1 MTTAS
6 TEPTIWL
13 EGAEDIG
20 PSARAVG
27 SSVDALGLLAQAALS
42 NAPEAGG
49 LRISQPPS
57 FPPPSHGGARSNAG
71 RRRGSNN
78 RDVNRPITPHVPRK
92 SAAIAAAAAG
102 TPLTCIAASCT
113 VMVSVPNAR
122 CKKHGGSTLCS
133 ARGCTTNAKT
143 RGRCWK
149 HGGNNGQCTA
159 PGCTTNAHVRGLC
172 WKHGANGVCVEH
184 GCSTSAV
191 AEGLCFKHGGK
202 GTCRLPGCT
211 TNAANLKQGLCV
223 KHGGNGV
230 CTFTG
235 CTSNVK
241 ARGLCTKHGGN
252 GKCSFEG
259 CKSNARAR
267 GVCGKHGGNGVC
279 IRSGCTAHASQRRL
293 CVAHGGRGTCSVNGC
308 STTVVSRGLCV
319 HHGARA
325 GAMEKKVKK
334 TNIDIF
340 QNRLSVLPKVCSI
353 RGCRSINTDAIG
365 LCNEHSAA
373 HGGAAGNFGSSSSM
387 HAAVFT
393 GRNGLNE
400 YEYNTSS
407 NHPLLYTINN
417 AVLAAAA
424 VAAAASEAAGAGGVG
439 ADAGD
444 FMANAQGLVTWPSI
458 HLSGAAAPMRA
469 TKGMKK
475 GKLVVDDSQG
485 CSAKSCDGIA
495 HTKGLCF
502 KHAQMSQPR
511 AQGGR
516 SGTRSGSRT

>member
-6 TEPTIWL
+6 MEPTIWL

-159 PGCTTNAHVRGLC
+159 PGCTTNAH
-172 WKHGANGVCVEH
+172 
-184 GCSTSAV
+184 
-191 AEGLCFKHGGK
+191 
-202 GTCRLPGCT
+202 
-211 TNAANLKQGLCV
+211 QGLCV

-365 LCNEHSAA
+365 LCNEHGAA